1 MIRATNIDNE
11 RFLNAIDRLSE
22 RMSKTQQRIS
32 SGKRIQSI
40 ADEPDQVA
48 RLLDLRAS
56 LNRIERT
63 QTNLKH
69 FQTEADAAEKA
80 LSEAVKLVERAR
92 VLGAQGVTGT
102 QTDASR
108 DGIAVEIRNLVQ
120 QLTGLSNT
128 YVGGRYLFSGDL
140 DGTAPFTYTSGV
152 SPSVSA
158 YAGSTPTREAL
169 GPTGQTFPVAKDG
182 SEIFSNA
189 DPDRNAFASLIALH
203 DALAANDE
211 TAIADALARITTAG
225 EHMNEQLAFYGGVQ
239 NNIADSQQ
247 IAADLRIR
255 FETELSAAEDADLVA
270 DISEMQTLELTRDA
284 ALGAQARFP
293 KRSLFDYLG

>member
-1 MIRATNIDNE
+1 MIRATNIDTE

-22 RMSKTQQRIS
+22 RMSKTQQRIA

-40 ADEPDQVA
+40 ADEPDQIA
-48 RLLDLRAS
+48 RLLELRAS
-56 LNRIERT
+56 LSRIERT

-102 QTDASR
+102 QTAATR
-108 DGIAVEIRNLVQ
+108 AGMAVEVRNLVQ
-120 QLTGLSNT
+120 QLAGLSNT
-128 YVGGRYLFSGDL
+128 YVAGRYLFSGDL
-140 DGTAPFTYTSGV
+140 DATAPFTYTPGV
-152 SPSVSA
+152 SPAVSP

-169 GPTGQTFPVAKDG
+169 GPTGQSFPVARSG
-182 SEIFSNA
+182 EEIFA
-189 DPDRNAFASLIALH
+189 HPAPERNVFASLIALH

-211 TAIADALARITTAG
+211 AGIAAALANVTSAG
-225 EHMNEQLAFYGGVQ
+225 EHLNEQLAFYGGVQ
-239 NNIADSQQ
+239 NNIADSQR

-255 FETELSAAEDADLVA
+255 FAAELSAAEDADLVA
-270 DISEMQTLELTRDA
+270 AISEMKTLELTRDA
-284 ALGAQARFP
+284 TLGAQARFP

>member
-32 SGKRIQSI
+32 SGKRIHSVS
-40 ADEPDQVA
+40 DEPDQIA
-48 RLLDLRAS
+48 RLLELRAS
-56 LNRIERT
+56 VSRIERA
-63 QTNLKH
+63 QSNLKH
-69 FQTEADAAEKA
+69 FQTETDAAEKA
-80 LSEAVKLVERAR
+80 MSEAVKLVERAR

-102 QTDASR
+102 QNASTR
-108 DGIAVEIRNLVQ
+108 AGIAVEVRNLVQ
-120 QLTGLSNT
+120 QLTGISNT

-140 DGTAPFTYTSGV
+140 DATAPYTYTSGA
-152 SPSVSA
+152 SPTVSA
-158 YAGSTPTREAL
+158 YAGSNPTREAL
-169 GPTGQTFPVAKDG
+169 GPTGQTFPVAKSG
-182 SEIFSNA
+182 AEIFANA
-189 DPDRNAFASLIALH
+189 DPQKNAFASLIALH
-203 DALAANDE
+203 DSLTANDE
-211 TAIADALARITTAG
+211 AAIADALARITTVG
-225 EHMNEQLAFYGGVQ
+225 EHLNEQLAFYGGVQ
-239 NNIADSQQ
+239 NNIADSQR

-270 DISEMQTLELTRDA
+270 DISEMTSLELTRDA